1 MKLLLIQLLDFR
13 FPFGGAHKAN
23 RALAQAWASR
33 GHEVQVIAPGYE
45 SVQPRP
51 DERTRLTDA
60 LAASGIAVHACSDDF
75 LVYEEHG
82 VEVHAIVSS
91 FSLARYEEFYDYIEA
106 RICAFDPDWIV
117 VSEDHTGLF
126 LGAAIEIAPERVVYL
141 CHSQATLP
149 FGPEAFDR
157 DSARARLFTRVAG
170 ILTVSAHVQRYLRD
184 WGGCDAE
191 VLPIPVYGE
200 PPFPWH
206 GDFDRGAVLLINASP
221 LKGLPIFLELAS
233 RLPDVHFATV
243 ATWDPGD
250 RAALEA
256 LPNVQLL
263 QPSEEVD
270 DLLAQTRVLLVP
282 SLWGEAFGQVVVEAM
297 LRGIPVLASDL
308 GGLPEAKLGVDYLL
322 PVTPIAEYRREP
334 GAEKP
339 VPVIPAQDVGP
350 WLETLTRVLRDRD
363 HYRRLSAESRAAAL
377 RFVEGIDVGAFDAY
391 FGRLAARRGRGTPA
405 AKTSPGDPAVLAPRT
420 PRSMLL
426 VTTGTH
432 GDVLPFVVLGRGLV
446 SRGHRVTLVT
456 HAPFAEAARAAGL
469 DFVPLD
475 TEEAYD
481 RLIEDT
487 AELFTQTGD
496 VFDATRSYLE
506 RQRVF
511 EDDRAIYRLLE
522 RAADPHTTL
531 VGRYEDVPSLLL
543 AETHD
548 LPLAWVLLS
557 PSHLATAR
565 VRGELFG
572 DMLGDSL
579 NRLRADLGLGPIDGY
594 LDWLSRADRTLALWP
609 EWFADPD
616 EPVEPL
622 GFLLDDESGTEPP
635 PPGVEEL
642 FAGEPP
648 VLISSGTTKIIRPD
662 FFTSALASC
671 RRMGLPALAVTRH
684 RELVPEPLPPGARW
698 CPWLPFPAV
707 LGRARA
713 LVHHGGI
720 GTIAH
725 ALAAGVPQL
734 ILPDGVDRPDNAR
747 RMKREGLAVWLQ
759 PEEWTPD
766 AVAAGLRRALDPAFV
781 ERCRGFASRYRS
793 EPPLPKICST
803 LAGLSKGAR
812 TVSDSAG
819 THDASP
825 AGAPPDDTRRRL
837 DQMSPALRTRLAMK
851 IARERRAGR
860 RSIPARPRTGGG
872 DRFPL
877 SFAQQRFWFL
887 ERFDARTYTVA
898 VAPYRLRGAFRT
910 DLLALSLGD
919 LVARHE
925 ILRTT
930 FPEVDG
936 EPEQCVSP
944 EGLVKLEIEDLRA
957 LPAGAR
963 EARVQRAIADEH
975 REGFDLAAG
984 PLMRARLFEL
994 ADDEHILVLSL
1005 HHMVYDGWSVQI
1017 LIRELMAGYNDY
1029 LRHGAPVSLPPLPIQ
1044 YADFAAWQREHLDGP
1059 DVEPL
1064 LDFWTERLRGCPP
1077 ALELRTDRPRPPIQT
1092 FAGEHV
1098 PVEIPPAL
1106 ARRLRDFASSAGA
1119 SLFSVL
1125 LAAAKV
1131 LLYRYTMQPDLVV
1144 GVPTAGRNRVET
1156 EPVVGPF
1163 LNMLA
1168 VRTRLEPEASFRAL
1182 VDRVAATVLASQE
1195 HQDMPFDKLVE
1206 VVAPE
1211 RDPSRHPLF
1220 QVIFSLNQRSR
1231 IEHRFDGVETEYFE
1245 AEHKTARV
1253 DLAFE
1258 LWDEP
1263 DGRVTGALELNR
1275 DLFELE
1281 TIVRME
1287 RHYVHLLESLMA
1299 EPGLAVARAS
1309 LLTAQERERLLP
1321 EPTAPTWTLP
1331 SDGGVDRVVSR
1342 WAARQ
1347 PEATAVV
1354 SPDGALT
1361 YAALDRRAA
1370 RLARRLRDAGVDG
1383 SQPVAMI
1390 LPNGPEH
1397 VTAMLG
1403 VLKACAPY
1411 VCLDPGYP
1419 AARIR
1424 QILDDVTPAAV
1435 IVSTP
1440 FSGAPPAW
1448 YRSDDGVPVIAL
1460 APVDAPAL
1468 EPEPDESPAGE
1479 VRIPEAEMPIYLAY
1493 TSGSTGRPKGVVLT
1507 HGGFRYV
1514 VEWFA
1519 ERFGLAPGKSVAQWI
1534 SVVHDPCYVEVFG
1547 ALVAGATV
1555 AVPSPTMRQDPALV
1569 AEWIE
1574 REGISLIQMV
1584 PSFCRQLLELD
1595 SVRTRSMRLA
1605 SLDAVLLVG
1614 EELPVQL
1621 ARTWRRRFGDR
1632 PQLWNVYG
1640 PTESILVTAQEVDA
1654 ATARRRTIP
1663 VGTPVDGCRLF
1674 VLDA

>member
-1 MKLLLIQLLDFR
+1 
-13 FPFGGAHKAN
+13 
-23 RALAQAWASR
+23 
-33 GHEVQVIAPGYE
+33 
-45 SVQPRP
+45 
-51 DERTRLTDA
+51 
-60 LAASGIAVHACSDDF
+60 
-75 LVYEEHG
+75 
-82 VEVHAIVSS
+82 
-91 FSLARYEEFYDYIEA
+91 
-106 RICAFDPDWIV
+106 
-117 VSEDHTGLF
+117 
-126 LGAAIEIAPERVVYL
+126 
-141 CHSQATLP
+141 
-149 FGPEAFDR
+149 
-157 DSARARLFTRVAG
+157 
-170 ILTVSAHVQRYLRD
+170 
-184 WGGCDAE
+184 
-191 VLPIPVYGE
+191 
-200 PPFPWH
+200 
-206 GDFDRGAVLLINASP
+206 
-221 LKGLPIFLELAS
+221 
-233 RLPDVHFATV
+233 
-243 ATWDPGD
+243 
-250 RAALEA
+250 
-256 LPNVQLL
+256 
-263 QPSEEVD
+263 
-270 DLLAQTRVLLVP
+270 
-282 SLWGEAFGQVVVEAM
+282 
-297 LRGIPVLASDL
+297 
-308 GGLPEAKLGVDYLL
+308 
-322 PVTPIAEYRREP
+322 
-334 GAEKP
+334 
-339 VPVIPAQDVGP
+339 
-350 WLETLTRVLRDRD
+350 
-363 HYRRLSAESRAAAL
+363 
-377 RFVEGIDVGAFDAY
+377 
-391 FGRLAARRGRGTPA
+391 
-405 AKTSPGDPAVLAPRT
+405 
-420 PRSMLL
+420 
-426 VTTGTH
+426 
-432 GDVLPFVVLGRGLV
+432 
-446 SRGHRVTLVT
+446 
-456 HAPFAEAARAAGL
+456 
-469 DFVPLD
+469 
-475 TEEAYD
+475 
-481 RLIEDT
+481 
-487 AELFTQTGD
+487 
-496 VFDATRSYLE
+496 
-506 RQRVF
+506 
-511 EDDRAIYRLLE
+511 
-522 RAADPHTTL
+522 
-531 VGRYEDVPSLLL
+531 
-543 AETHD
+543 
-548 LPLAWVLLS
+548 
-557 PSHLATAR
+557 
-565 VRGELFG
+565 
-572 DMLGDSL
+572 
-579 NRLRADLGLGPIDGY
+579 
-594 LDWLSRADRTLALWP
+594 
-609 EWFADPD
+609 
-616 EPVEPL
+616 
-622 GFLLDDESGTEPP
+622 
-635 PPGVEEL
+635 
-642 FAGEPP
+642 
-648 VLISSGTTKIIRPD
+648 
-662 FFTSALASC
+662 
-671 RRMGLPALAVTRH
+671 
-684 RELVPEPLPPGARW
+684 
-698 CPWLPFPAV
+698 
-707 LGRARA
+707 
-713 LVHHGGI
+713 
-720 GTIAH
+720 
-725 ALAAGVPQL
+725 
-734 ILPDGVDRPDNAR
+734 
-747 RMKREGLAVWLQ
+747 
-759 PEEWTPD
+759 
-766 AVAAGLRRALDPAFV
+766 
-781 ERCRGFASRYRS
+781 
-793 EPPLPKICST
+793 
-803 LAGLSKGAR
+803 
-812 TVSDSAG
+812 
-819 THDASP
+819 
-825 AGAPPDDTRRRL
+825 
-837 DQMSPALRTRLAMK
+837 
-851 IARERRAGR
+851 
-860 RSIPARPRTGGG
+860 
-872 DRFPL
+872 
-877 SFAQQRFWFL
+877 
-887 ERFDARTYTVA
+887 
-898 VAPYRLRGAFRT
+898 
-910 DLLALSLGD
+910 
-919 LVARHE
+919 
-925 ILRTT
+925 
-930 FPEVDG
+930 
-936 EPEQCVSP
+936 
-944 EGLVKLEIEDLRA
+944 
-957 LPAGAR
+957 
-963 EARVQRAIADEH
+963 
-975 REGFDLAAG
+975 
-984 PLMRARLFEL
+984 
-994 ADDEHILVLSL
+994 
-1005 HHMVYDGWSVQI
+1005 
-1017 LIRELMAGYNDY
+1017 
-1029 LRHGAPVSLPPLPIQ
+1029 
-1044 YADFAAWQREHLDGP
+1044 
-1059 DVEPL
+1059 
-1064 LDFWTERLRGCPP
+1064 
-1077 ALELRTDRPRPPIQT
+1077 
-1092 FAGEHV
+1092 
-1098 PVEIPPAL
+1098 
-1106 ARRLRDFASSAGA
+1106 
-1119 SLFSVL
+1119 VL

-1331 SDGGVDRVVSR
+1331 SDGGDDRVVSR

-1674 VLDA
+1674 VLDANDEACPIGVPGMIFIRSPYLALGYHGMPEDTEAAFIQNPLHDRYPDRVYRSGDLGVWLADEMLAFLGRADRQVKIRGLRVELSEIEATLRRHPAVREGAVVLQPRSDADDPAIIAFAELADEASDAALQAWLEERLPVFMVPRTVTVLERLPRTTTGKIDRRALATVASKSRVGGARRYQPPANEIEAAVASLYAELLGVERAGRLDGFFDLGGSSLLAAKLVNRLRGRLSVSLYVQHLFSHPTVAALASLIAEPRATDDGASSPEALSRLLEEVTEMSDVEAAGLLTQLEERGRSRGTRRPVAKPTNRR